1 MSTYETPIRPLRAD
15 AQRNRDA
22 IVLAARR
29 LVAEHGEEAQIQ
41 DVAREAGVGVGT
53 VYRHFPTKDALM
65 GEVLSQC
72 MRENAQI
79 SRDAAELADPWE
91 AFAAFVRN
99 GCESMAADAAK
110 RRMWNA
116 ASDAAFAYAAEAKQ
130 EMLEATAVLVDRARA
145 AGVLRPDFGG
155 EDIGIVM
162 CGLAASIDQSRRPGD
177 WRRLIEF
184 ALDGLRV
191 NR

>member
-1 MSTYETPIRPLRAD
+1 MSTPETTTRPLRAD

-29 LVAEHGEEAQIQ
+29 LVAQHGVEAQIQ

-72 MRENAQI
+72 MCENAQI
-79 SRDAAELADPWE
+79 SRDAAGLEDPWE

-116 ASDAAFAYAAEAKQ
+116 ASDEAFGYAAEAKQ
-130 EMLEATAVLVDRARA
+130 EMLEATAVVVDRARA

-155 EDIGIVM
+155 DDIGILM
-162 CGLAASIDQSRRPGD
+162 CGLAAGMDQTRMPGD
-177 WRRLIEF
+177 WRRLVEF
-184 ALDGLRV
+184 ALDGLRM
-191 NR
+191 R